1 MQAYYFHAYGKFIFA
16 HSGLRKCFSNAK
28 CMDKRHLQANNKVSR
43 QAEHTGFADT
53 LRQLVA

>member
-1 MQAYYFHAYGKFIFA
+1 MHAYYFHAYGKFIFA
-16 HSGLRKCFSNAK
+16 HSGLRNYFSNAK

-43 QAEHTGFADT
+43 QAEQIGFAET